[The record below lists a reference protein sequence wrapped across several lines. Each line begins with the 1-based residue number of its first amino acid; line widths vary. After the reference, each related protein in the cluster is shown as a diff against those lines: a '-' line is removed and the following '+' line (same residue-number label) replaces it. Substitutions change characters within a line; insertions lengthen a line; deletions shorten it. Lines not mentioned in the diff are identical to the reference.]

1 MLTIS
6 NNISALNAQRNLG
19 ISQRSLSGNLAHLSS
34 GLRIN
39 DASDDA
45 AGLAL
50 SQQMRAQIRSLGQAQ
65 RNGNDG
71 ISMVQVAAG
80 AMSQQASILTRM
92 RELAVQSA
100 NDSLDDATRSQ
111 TVDVEFQKLFSEVD
125 RIANSTKFNGVALLN
140 DPAATQLDFQI
151 GADNNSDNR
160 IQINAVDV
168 TTTGLSM
175 TGAKVSDKAS
185 AQTAIDSIDNAIKAL
200 SQNQATFGASQNR
213 MQAAIDNAASVQ
225 ENLAAAES
233 RIRDVDVA
241 AESAAMSRNQVLVQA
256 GTAILAQANQLP
268 QAAMSLLKG

>member
-185 AQTAIDSIDNAIKAL
+185 AQTAIDSIDSAIKTL
-200 SQNQATFGASQNR
+200 SQNQAIFGASQNR
-213 MQAAIDNAASVQ
+213 MQAAVDNAASTA

-241 AESAAMSRNQVLVQA
+241 SESAAMSRNQVLVQA

-268 QAAMSLLKG
+268 QAALSLLRG